1 MEIYVLASGSKGNM
15 TYLKV
20 GHIKL
25 FVDAGISYKKIKEK
39 MMNYGEDLNEV
50 KTLLLTHE
58 HSDHTIGLK
67 MLLKHHV
74 ITDVYMTKGTMDG
87 LAVDVKEMIPHIHV
101 IKSEDHFKSFRS

>member
-1 MEIYVLASGSKGNM
+1 
-15 TYLKV
+15 
-20 GHIKL
+20 
-25 FVDAGISYKKIKEK
+25 
-39 MMNYGEDLNEV
+39 MNYGEDLNEV

-101 IKSEDHFKSFRS
+101 IKSEDHFNLLDLDIQTFMISHDANEPVGFVVKHGDKKSLFCQ